1 MPAIEDTGGISTL
14 NGTNNN
20 DTFRISQEFGQ
31 RTINAFDVDNDK
43 VDLAA
48 YGSDLTI
55 DVTQKGDHVIVN
67 LTQFENGNIILKD
80 VDVDDLDVD
89 NFDGVTSLNVVD
101 ADDVV
106 WDIVVDR
113 VWEGTDDYDD
123 QVEFHRWPQNDL
135 GHGRGY
141 GDQLWTWDGDD
152 IVFGGNGDDDIHGEA
167 GSDIIYGGA
176 GNDTLLGGGIGAYD
190 LWGTSEGTNEL
201 HGGAGNDGLYGGL
214 GDDILY
220 GDTGND
226 TLVGDYHK
234 HSLDAEGDDILDGGS
249 GTNTLSG
256 KGGADTFV
264 YVMSNEGIDTITDFS
279 SEDTLDIQGFT
290 GTELVMAEVGN
301 DVVINMT
308 DNGGTAG
315 SITLLNTT
323 IDGLEASQFTGVDT
337 LKNVIDNGGGLT
349 ILTGTSAN
357 DVFVIDT
364 QFGQRVIKDFDTEND
379 EVDLSAYSAYQD
391 ADGNLTLDIT
401 QKGADVVINTTPFDN
416 GNIVLKDIDVDD
428 LTVANFKGVTS
439 LNVVDAGDVHW
450 DIIAKNLI
458 VGTHNS
464 EDFGDIPD
472 TDGTNQND
480 LMMFTG
486 RAHDDISGLD
496 GDDIIHGGWGWDWIW
511 AGNGNDIVY
520 AGDDGGY
527 SVSVWAGGGHDTIY
541 GAGGDDGLY
550 GGVGDDVIYGRGG
563 DDIIDGGDGHDKLV
577 GDDGA
582 DTISGDG
589 GDDVLDGG
597 AGDDHVTGNGGD
609 DTMTGGAGSDKFSCQ
624 IPTYGSYASGPIGN
638 DIITDFD
645 VEEDTFSI
653 QHVEIRDHGYYS
665 VTVITDLAVP
675 ELRMTQV
682 GSDVVV
688 DLSKWGGTVTIKNVN
703 FEDLSLSNFVKV
715 DSIVLDDGTPPVEPI
730 EPIEPI
736 DLTIDG
742 TNGNDILTG
751 GEGDDV
757 VRGYA
762 GEDII
767 STGAGNDTVNGG
779 NGIDTIYG
787 GDGDDLL
794 KGGEENVGGDYI
806 YGETGNDLL
815 NGGGGDDTLYGGA
828 GDDNLKGYSDNDTL
842 YGGAGNDILG
852 GRYGN
857 AGAGNDAMYGGDGND
872 SVDGGVGDDTVS
884 GGSGTNNVSGGSGT
898 DTFVYVMSE
907 DGVDI
912 FTDFSNQDIVDI
924 QGLVGTELTLKEVGN
939 DTVIDMTDNGGT
951 AGSITLKD
959 VALSSLSAS
968 QFVGVDTLL
977 EDGAPVPTPPQD
989 LRLNGTSG
997 NDTLTGGAG
1006 DDTIWGYDGEDTLH
1020 GEAGDDFIHGN
1031 DGADI
1036 IYAGDGDD
1044 RVKGGEETTG
1054 DIIYGEGG
1062 DDWLNG
1068 GGGNDTMYGG
1078 EGSDVV
1084 WGFFGDD
1091 VLHGGAGDDEVGRN
1105 YGNGGI
1111 GNDTLYGDAGDDM
1124 LFGGVGTNT
1133 LTGGSGF
1140 DTFVYNASQTGH
1152 DTITDFAV
1160 GEDVIQLHGFGLD
1173 YAELSA
1179 LFETNVDGDAVVHLP
1194 HPSNSSLDATITL
1207 TDVAIAD
1214 LSVGDF
1220 LL

>member
-1 MPAIEDTGGISTL
+1 MPTIEDTGGISTL

-31 RTINAFDVDNDK
+31 RTINAFDVGNDK
-43 VDLAA
+43 VDLTA

-55 DVTQKGDHVIVN
+55 DVTQRGDHVIVN
-67 LTQFENGNIILKD
+67 LTPFENGNIILKD

-89 NFDGVTSLNVVD
+89 NFDGVTSLNAVD

-167 GSDIIYGGA
+167 GSDLIYGGA

-301 DVVINMT
+301 DVVIDMT

-357 DVFVIDT
+357 DVFVIDM

-416 GNIVLKDIDVDD
+416 GNIVIKDVDVDD

-439 LNVVDAGDVHW
+439 LNVVDAGDVYW
-450 DIIAKNLI
+450 DIIVDHVFI
-458 VGTHNS
+458 GTSNS
-464 EDFGDIPD
+464 TGYGDTHG
-472 TDGTNQND
+472 TDGTENND

-486 RAHDDISGLD
+486 RALDDIAGKD
-496 GDDIIHGGWGWDWIW
+496 GDDIINGGWGDDWVL
-511 AGNGNDIVY
+511 AGNGNDIIFT
-520 AGDDGGY
+520 GGTGGHT
-527 SVSVWAGGGHDTIY
+527 VPEWDNRDAVWAGGGHDTIY
-541 GAGGDDGLY
+541 GDGGRDWLEGDY
-550 GGVGDDVIYGRGG
+550 GNDTIYGRGSADTLVG
-563 DDIIDGGDGHDKLV
+563 DEGRDTLYGGDGN
-577 GDDGA
+577 
-582 DTISGDG
+582 DTLFGGSGNDTM
-589 GDDVLDGG
+589 DGG
-597 AGDDHVTGNGGD
+597 AGDDYLNGNGGN
-609 DTMTGGAGSDKFSCQ
+609 DTLTGGEGGDKFSFQ
-624 IPTYGSYASGPIGN
+624 IASSGTHASGPIGN
-638 DIITDFD
+638 DVITDFD
-645 VEEDTFSI
+645 VNEDTFSV
-653 QHVEIRDHGYYS
+653 QHTVVTDHGNYS
-665 VTVITDLAVP
+665 TVHIRDLAVP

-715 DSIVLDDGTPPVEPI
+715 DSIVLDDGPDDGTPPVEPI
-730 EPIEPI
+730 
-736 DLTIDG
+736 DLTLNG
-742 TNGNDILTG
+742 THGNDTLTG
-751 GEGDDV
+751 GEGDDTII
-757 VRGYA
+757 GHG
-762 GEDII
+762 GED
-767 STGAGNDTVNGG
+767 TLNGGAGDDFIHGNGG
-779 NGIDTIYG
+779 ADTIHA
-787 GDGDDLL
+787 GDGDDHV
-794 KGGEENVGGDYI
+794 KGGEETTGDII
-806 YGETGNDLL
+806 YGEGGNDKL

-842 YGGAGNDILG
+842 YGGAGNDIVG
-852 GRYGN
+852 GSYGN

-907 DGVDI
+907 EGVDT

-951 AGSITLKD
+951 AGSITLDD

-1020 GEAGDDFIHGN
+1020 GGAGDDFIHGN
-1031 DGADI
+1031 NGADI

-1044 RVKGGEETTG
+1044 HVKGGEETTG
-1054 DIIYGEGG
+1054 DIIYGEAGN
-1062 DDWLNG
+1062 DKLNG
-1068 GGGNDTMYGG
+1068 GGGDDMLYGG
-1078 EGSDVV
+1078 EGDDALYGYSD
-1084 WGFFGDD
+1084 DD
-1091 VLHGGAGDDEVGRN
+1091 TLDGGAGNDTLF
-1105 YGNGGI
+1105 GGI
-1111 GNDTLYGDAGDDM
+1111 GNDTFVFGSGGGNDTLLD
-1124 LFGGVGTNT
+1124 FGGAAGTDADVVDISAFNMT
-1133 LTGGSGF
+1133 W
-1140 DTFVYNASQTGH
+1140 SQVQAALS
-1152 DTITDFAV
+1152 TD
-1160 GEDVIQLHGFGLD
+1160 G
-1173 YAELSA
+1173 
-1179 LFETNVDGDAVVHLP
+1179 NGDAVL
-1194 HPSNSSLDATITL
+1194 TL
-1207 TDVAIAD
+1207 AADTSVVFEDVAVST
-1214 LSVGDF
+1214 LVEGDF